1 MSWRALARRYPVL
14 AIRDFRILLV
24 DRLVAPF
31 SNGFSMVGVSFA
43 VLNLTGSTAD
53 LSYVLA
59 AQVAPMLVFTLVSGV
74 FADRLRPQWVI
85 VAGNVAVI
93 VGEGAFGLLVLTG
106 HPALWTMIC
115 LEALNGIGAAMFYPA
130 SQALLPQIVPDALLQ
145 EGSSISR
152 LAMNTGQMTGAAS
165 AGLVVA
171 VLGPGWALTLCA
183 IGMTGTI
190 PLLLSLKGGR
200 TLRFAAAKGSG
211 MVTELREGWTEFRS
225 HTWLWATVI
234 QYALVMMAFNG
245 AFFVLGPVGA
255 RTHLGGPAAWGAI
268 PAADALGL
276 VAGGLVSLRYT
287 PRKPM
292 LFVVGSG
299 AAIALTP
306 LSLALVLPLPVI
318 CLCAF
323 ALGTLIE
330 VMMVQWT
337 VQMATRIPSDKLAR
351 VSSYDALGSMS
362 AMPLGALLAGPLA
375 AAIGVSATQF
385 AAAAVIVVASA
396 LTLIPRE
403 IWTIRADDIE
413 AAGGEPGGAGLDVTG
428 LDDTGIDDTG
438 IDAPELDHAGLGDSN
453 AADLADPVR

>member
-1 MSWRALARRYPVL
+1 MSWRAPARRYPVL
-14 AIRDFRILLV
+14 AIRDFRILLI
-24 DRLVAPF
+24 DRLLAPF

-59 AQVAPMLVFTLVSGV
+59 AQVAPMLVFTLISGV

-85 VAGNVAVI
+85 IAGNLAVI
-93 VGEGAFGLLVLTG
+93 VGEGAFGLLILTG

-190 PLLLSLKGGR
+190 PLLLSLGGGR
-200 TLRFAAAKGSG
+200 NLQLATAKGAG
-211 MVTELREGWTEFRS
+211 MITELREGWTEFRS

-245 AFFVLGPVGA
+245 AFLVLGPVVA
-255 RTHLGGPAAWGAI
+255 RTSLGGPAAWGAI
-268 PAADALGL
+268 TAADALGL

-306 LSLALVLPLPVI
+306 LALALVLPLPVI

-375 AAIGVSATQF
+375 AAIGVSTTQF

-403 IWTIRADDIE
+403 IWTIQADDIVG
-413 AAGGEPGGAGLDVTG
+413 AGGEPGGAALDVTG
-428 LDDTGIDDTG
+428 LDDAGIDD
-438 IDAPELDHAGLGDSN
+438 PEPDHGGLGDSN
-453 AADLADPVR
+453 AANLADPVR

>member
-1 MSWRALARRYPVL
+1 
-14 AIRDFRILLV
+14 
-24 DRLVAPF
+24 
-31 SNGFSMVGVSFA
+31 
-43 VLNLTGSTAD
+43 
-53 LSYVLA
+53 
-59 AQVAPMLVFTLVSGV
+59 
-74 FADRLRPQWVI
+74 
-85 VAGNVAVI
+85 
-93 VGEGAFGLLVLTG
+93 
-106 HPALWTMIC
+106 
-115 LEALNGIGAAMFYPA
+115 
-130 SQALLPQIVPDALLQ
+130 
-145 EGSSISR
+145 
-152 LAMNTGQMTGAAS
+152 MNTGQMTGAAS

-200 TLRFAAAKGSG
+200 NLQVAAAKTAG
-211 MVTELREGWTEFRS
+211 MITELREGWTEFRS

-234 QYALVMMAFNG
+234 QYCLVMMAFNG
-245 AFFVLGPVGA
+245 AFLVLGPVVA

-268 PAADALGL
+268 TAADALGL

-299 AAIALTP
+299 AAVALTP
-306 LSLALVLPLPVI
+306 VALALVLPLPVI
-318 CLCAF
+318 CVCAF

-351 VSSYDALGSMS
+351 VSSYDALGSMA

-375 AAIGVSATQF
+375 AAIGVSTTQF

-403 IWTIRADDIE
+403 IWTIRADDI
-413 AAGGEPGGAGLDVTG
+413 ADDGSEPGGTRLSVAGLD
-428 LDDTGIDDTG
+428 DAGIDDTG
-438 IDAPELDHAGLGDSN
+438 IDDAEFDHPGLGDRN
-453 AADLADPVR
+453 ATDLPDPVR

>member
-1 MSWRALARRYPVL
+1 MSWRASVRRYPVL
-14 AIRDFRILLV
+14 AIRDFRILLI
-24 DRLVAPF
+24 DRLLAPF
-31 SNGFSMVGVSFA
+31 ANGFSMVGVSFA

-59 AQVAPMLVFTLVSGV
+59 AQVAPMLVFTLISGV

-85 VAGNVAVI
+85 VAGNIAVI
-93 VGEGAFGLLVLTG
+93 VGEGTFGLLVLTG

-130 SQALLPQIVPDALLQ
+130 SQALLPQIVPDSLLQ

-171 VLGPGWALTLCA
+171 AFGPGWALTLCA
-183 IGMTGTI
+183 IGMIGTI
-190 PLLLSLKGGR
+190 PLLLSIKAGR
-200 TLRFAAAKGSG
+200 TLRMAGAKGAG

-245 AFFVLGPVGA
+245 AFLVLGPVVA

-268 PAADALGL
+268 TASDALGL
-276 VAGGLVSLRYT
+276 VAGGLLSLRYT
-287 PRKPM
+287 PRRPM

-306 LSLALVLPLPVI
+306 LALALVLPLPVI
-318 CLCAF
+318 CVTAF
-323 ALGTLIE
+323 ALGALIE
-330 VMMVQWT
+330 WMMVQWT

-375 AAIGVSATQF
+375 AAIGVSTTQF
-385 AAAAVIVVASA
+385 AAAAVIVAASV

-403 IWTIRADDIE
+403 IWTIRFDDVVPGN
-413 AAGGEPGGAGLDVTG
+413 AAAAALA
-428 LDDTGIDDTG
+428 DTGQ
-438 IDAPELDHAGLGDSN
+438 
-453 AADLADPVR
+453 ADQSEPATVVPIGRADYPI

>member
-1 MSWRALARRYPVL
+1 MSWRAPARRYPVL

-24 DRLVAPF
+24 DRLLAPF

-85 VAGNVAVI
+85 IAGNVAVI
-93 VGEGAFGLLVLTG
+93 VGEGTFGLLVLTG
-106 HPALWTMIC
+106 HPALWAMIC

-165 AGLVVA
+165 AGLMVA

-190 PLLLSLKGGR
+190 PLLLSLKGDGN
-200 TLRFAAAKGSG
+200 LQLAAAKGAG
-211 MVTELREGWTEFRS
+211 MITELREGWTEFRS

-245 AFFVLGPVGA
+245 AFLVLGPVVA

-268 PAADALGL
+268 TAADALGL

-299 AAIALTP
+299 AAVALTP
-306 LSLALVLPLPVI
+306 LALALVLPLPVI

-375 AAIGVSATQF
+375 AAIGVSTTQF

-403 IWTIRADDIE
+403 IWTIRADDIV
-413 AAGGEPGGAGLDVTG
+413 AGGSEPGGTRLDVTG
-428 LDDTGIDDTG
+428 LDDAGIDD
-438 IDAPELDHAGLGDSN
+438 PELDHAGHGDSN
-453 AADLADPVR
+453 ATDLADPVR

>member
-1 MSWRALARRYPVL
+1 MSWRAPARRYPVL
-14 AIRDFRILLV
+14 AIRDFRILLI
-24 DRLVAPF
+24 DRLLAPF

-85 VAGNVAVI
+85 IAGNVAVI
-93 VGEGAFGLLVLTG
+93 VGEGTFGLLVLTG

-171 VLGPGWALTLCA
+171 LLGPGWALTLCA

-190 PLLLSLKGGR
+190 PLLLSLGGGR
-200 TLRFAAAKGSG
+200 NLQLATAKGAG
-211 MVTELREGWTEFRS
+211 MITELREGWTEFRS

-245 AFFVLGPVGA
+245 AFLVLGPVVA
-255 RTHLGGPAAWGAI
+255 RTSLGGPAAWGAI
-268 PAADALGL
+268 TAADALGL

-306 LSLALVLPLPVI
+306 LALALVLPLPVI

-375 AAIGVSATQF
+375 AAIGVSTTQF

-403 IWTIRADDIE
+403 IWTIRADDIVG
-413 AAGGEPGGAGLDVTG
+413 AGGEPGGAALDVTG
-428 LDDTGIDDTG
+428 LDDAGIDD
-438 IDAPELDHAGLGDSN
+438 PEPDHGGLGDSN
-453 AADLADPVR
+453 AANLADPVR